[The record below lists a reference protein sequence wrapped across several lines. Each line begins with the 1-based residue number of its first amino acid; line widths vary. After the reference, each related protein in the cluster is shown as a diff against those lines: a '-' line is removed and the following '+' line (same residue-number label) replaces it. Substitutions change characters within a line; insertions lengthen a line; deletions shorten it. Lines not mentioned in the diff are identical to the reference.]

1 MEIQEILN
9 KKLNNRQELKKI
21 IDWIDNDLIIVI
33 TGSRQ
38 VGKTSLIFLTIQ
50 ELFNNFKINPGNI
63 FYFDLEDFEILN
75 LIDSGVKNFVKY
87 ILSRA
92 AQKDNRIYIFIDE
105 IQYLNNPSN
114 FLKLIADHYKN
125 LKVIATGS
133 STLEIKR
140 KFKDSLVGRKI
151 VINLN
156 TLNFKEYLLFKER
169 KELYNILNSHNFRL
183 FIDSKSKST
192 NAISEEIPVII
203 KEEIKREFE
212 EFITFGGY
220 PAIVLEN
227 NYDKK
232 KTLLNEIYT
241 SYVRKD
247 ISALFSIESI
257 SKFNNLVKILSNQIG
272 SLLNYNNLSNTLAT
286 TYITLEKYINI
297 LQSTFI
303 IRLISPWYRNKNKE
317 IIKMPKI
324 YFYDTGLRNLII
336 RNFEQF
342 EMRIDCGYIIENYFF
357 CEIISILKDF
367 EELKFWRT
375 KSGSEVDFI
384 IESESGTIPVEIKYQ
399 EIKKI
404 IIPGGLASFI
414 SLYKPKKAFLI
425 TKNTMGKM
433 QKENSII
440 FCIPVWLL

>member
-227 NYDKK
+227 NY
-232 KTLLNEIYT
+232 
-241 SYVRKD
+241 
-247 ISALFSIESI
+247 
-257 SKFNNLVKILSNQIG
+257 
-272 SLLNYNNLSNTLAT
+272 
-286 TYITLEKYINI
+286 
-297 LQSTFI
+297 
-303 IRLISPWYRNKNKE
+303 
-317 IIKMPKI
+317 
-324 YFYDTGLRNLII
+324 
-336 RNFEQF
+336 
-342 EMRIDCGYIIENYFF
+342 
-357 CEIISILKDF
+357 
-367 EELKFWRT
+367 
-375 KSGSEVDFI
+375 
-384 IESESGTIPVEIKYQ
+384 
-399 EIKKI
+399 
-404 IIPGGLASFI
+404 
-414 SLYKPKKAFLI
+414 
-425 TKNTMGKM
+425 
-433 QKENSII
+433 
-440 FCIPVWLL
+440 